1 MARNIKD
8 NNNIDPATLLSNV
21 KSTIKKDVIKE
32 LLENHFQESKTKI
45 APHALMLLADVAKCL
60 VTETCLRAVK
70 QAQREGSNK
79 VDVEH
84 IEKCL
89 PQLVIIDQNFSPLFS
104 VQMAQLMSRIGNRM

>member
-89 PQLVIIDQNFSPLFS
+89 PQLMLDFP
-104 VQMAQLMSRIGNRM
+104 